1 MGFSKLIMV
10 SEHKLKLKNR
20 VAIVTGA
27 SRGIGLA
34 IVENFIAEGAKLVMA
49 DVLDEAGAAE
59 AKRLGATYMHC
70 DVSKSAD
77 VKAVVAATL
86 KQFGA
91 IDILVNNAGI
101 SIAGDFLEITEDQF
115 DTVIGVNLKGS
126 FLMLQACAR
135 EMVKQIATGR
145 APGSVVNMSSVNDTL
160 AIPAIAPYTMSKGG
174 VRQLTKV
181 AALAL
186 APHGI
191 RVNAIGPGSIMTD
204 MLKTVATDKAA
215 MHRILSRTP
224 MGRIGEASEIATI
237 AAFLA
242 SEEASYISGQV
253 IYADG
258 ARMPLN
264 YVVPV
269 KDQSTVTSS

>member
-1 MGFSKLIMV
+1 LN
-10 SEHKLKLKNR
+10 HKGR
-20 VAIVTGA
+20 IAIITGA

-34 IVENFIAEGAKLVMA
+34 IAERYIADGATVVMT
-49 DVLDEAGAAE
+49 DVLDDQGTAE
-59 AKRLGATYMHC
+59 AKRIGTTYMHC

-77 VKAVVAATL
+77 VKAVVAATV
-86 KQFGA
+86 KQHGA
-91 IDILVNNAGI
+91 VDILVNNAGI
-101 SIAGDFLEITEDQF
+101 SIVGDFLDITEEQF

-135 EMVKQIATGR
+135 EMVKQVASGR
-145 APGSVVNMSSVNDTL
+145 KAGAIVNMSSVNDTL
-160 AIPAIAPYTMSKGG
+160 AIPTIAPYTMSKGG

-191 RVNAIGPGSIMTD
+191 RVNAIGPGSIDTD
-204 MLKTVATDKAA
+204 MLKGVANDKAA
-215 MHRILSRTP
+215 MNRVLSRTP
-224 MGRIGEASEIATI
+224 LGRVGEASEIASI
-237 AAFLA
+237 ASFLA
-242 SEEASYISGQV
+242 SDDSSYISGQV

-264 YVVPV
+264 YVVAV
-269 KDQSTVTSS
+269 KD

>member
-1 MGFSKLIMV
+1 M
-10 SEHKLKLKNR
+10 KLKDR
-20 VAIVTGA
+20 IAIVTGA

-34 IVENFIAEGAKLVMA
+34 IAEEFVKQGAKVVMA
-49 DVLDEAGAAE
+49 DVLDKEGEAE
-59 AKRLGATYMHC
+59 AKRIGATYRHC

-77 VKAVVAATL
+77 VKALVAATV
-86 KQFGA
+86 KQHGA
-91 IDILVNNAGI
+91 VDVLVNNAAI
-101 SIAGDFLEITEDQF
+101 SVVGEFLDITEEQF
-115 DTVIGVNLKGS
+115 DQVIGINLKGS
-126 FLMLQACAR
+126 FMLSQAAAR
-135 EMVKQIATGR
+135 EMVKQVQAGR
-145 APGSVVNMSSVNDTL
+145 KAGAIVNMSSVNDTL

-204 MLKTVATDKAA
+204 MLKGVANDKAA

-224 MGRIGEASEIATI
+224 LGRAGEPSEIATI

-269 KDQSTVTSS
+269 KD

>member
-1 MGFSKLIMV
+1 M
-10 SEHKLKLKNR
+10 KLKDR

-27 SRGIGLA
+27 ARGIGLA
-34 IVENFIAEGAKLVMA
+34 IAEEFVKQGATVVMT
-49 DVLDEAGAAE
+49 DVLDEVGAIE
-59 AKRLGATYMHC
+59 ARRIGASYQHC

-77 VKAVVAATL
+77 VKAVVAATV
-86 KQFGA
+86 KQHDA

-101 SIAGDFLEITEDQF
+101 SIVGEFLDITEEQF
-115 DTVIGVNLKGS
+115 DTVIAVNLKGS
-126 FLMLQACAR
+126 FLMAQHCAR
-135 EMVKQIATGR
+135 EMVKQVQADRKAGAI
-145 APGSVVNMSSVNDTL
+145 VNMSSVNDTL
-160 AIPAIAPYTMSKGG
+160 AIATISPYTMSKGG

-204 MLKTVATDKAA
+204 MLKGVATDKSA
-215 MHRILSRTP
+215 MNRILSRTP
-224 MGRIGEASEIATI
+224 MGRVGQASEIATI

-242 SEEASYISGQV
+242 SDEASYVSGQV

-264 YVVPV
+264 YVVAV
-269 KDQSTVTSS
+269 KE

>member
-1 MGFSKLIMV
+1 MKLN
-10 SEHKLKLKNR
+10 NR
-20 VAIVTGA
+20 IAIITGA

-34 IVENFIAEGAKLVMA
+34 IAERFVADGATVVMT
-49 DVLDEAGAAE
+49 DVLDEQGQTE

-70 DVSKSAD
+70 DVSKSSD
-77 VKAVVAATL
+77 VKSVVDATV
-86 KQFGA
+86 KQLGA
-91 IDILVNNAGI
+91 IDILVNNAAI
-101 SIAGDFLEITEDQF
+101 SIVGDFLEITEEQF

-126 FLMLQACAR
+126 FLMLQTCAK
-135 EMVKQIATGR
+135 EMVKQIASGR
-145 APGSVVNMSSVNDTL
+145 KSGAIVNMSSVNDTL
-160 AIPAIAPYTMSKGG
+160 AIPTIAPYTMSKGG

-204 MLKTVATDKAA
+204 MLKGVVNDKAA

-224 MGRIGEASEIATI
+224 MGRVGEASEIASI
-237 AAFLA
+237 ASFLA
-242 SEEASYISGQV
+242 CDDASYISGQV

-264 YVVPV
+264 YVVAV
-269 KDQSTVTSS
+269 KD

>member
-1 MGFSKLIMV
+1 VKQG
-10 SEHKLKLKNR
+10 
-20 VAIVTGA
+20 AIVV
-27 SRGIGLA
+27 L
-34 IVENFIAEGAKLVMA
+34 A
-49 DVLDEAGAAE
+49 DVLDDVGQAE
-59 AKRLGATYMHC
+59 AKRLGATYLHC
-70 DVSKSAD
+70 DVSKATD
-77 VKAVVAATL
+77 VYVLVAATVMAH
-86 KQFGA
+86 GA
-91 IDILVNNAGI
+91 VDILVNNAAV
-101 SIAGDFLEITEDQF
+101 SIVGEFLEITEEQF
-115 DTVIGVNLKGS
+115 DQVIGINLKGS
-126 FLMLQACAR
+126 FLLTQACAR
-135 EMVKQIATGR
+135 EMVKQVAAGR
-145 APGSVVNMSSVNDTL
+145 KAGAIVNMSSVNDTL
-160 AIPAIAPYTMSKGG
+160 AIPVIAPYTMSKGG

-204 MLKTVATDKAA
+204 MLKGVVNDKAA

-224 MGRIGEASEIATI
+224 MGRVGEASEIATI

-242 SEEASYISGQV
+242 SDEASYVSGQV

-269 KDQSTVTSS
+269 KE

>member
-1 MGFSKLIMV
+1 
-10 SEHKLKLKNR
+10 LKLKDR
-20 VAIVTGA
+20 IAIVTGA

-34 IVENFIAEGAKLVMA
+34 IAERFIADGAKVVMV
-49 DVLDEAGAAE
+49 DVLDDVGASE
-59 AKRLGATYMHC
+59 AKRIGATYMHC

-77 VKAVVAATL
+77 VKSVVTATVKL
-86 KQFGA
+86 HGA
-91 IDILVNNAGI
+91 IDILVNNAAI
-101 SIAGDFLEITEDQF
+101 SVVGDFLDITEEQF
-115 DTVIGVNLKGS
+115 DSVISVNLKGS
-126 FLMLQACAR
+126 FLMLQACGR
-135 EMVKQIATGR
+135 EMVKQIAAGR
-145 APGSVVNMSSVNDTL
+145 APGAVVNMSSVNDTL

-204 MLKTVATDKAA
+204 MLKGVANDKSA
-215 MHRILSRTP
+215 MNRILSRTP
-224 MGRIGEASEIATI
+224 LGRVGEASEIANI

-242 SEEASYISGQV
+242 SEDASYISGQV

-264 YVVPV
+264 YVVAV
-269 KDQSTVTSS
+269 EE

>member
-1 MGFSKLIMV
+1 MTSMKLN
-10 SEHKLKLKNR
+10 NR
-20 VAIVTGA
+20 IALVTGA
-27 SRGIGLA
+27 ARGIGLA
-34 IVENFIAEGAKLVMA
+34 IAEKFIAEGATVVMV
-49 DVLDEAGAAE
+49 DVLDDIGRAE
-59 AKRLGATYMHC
+59 AKRIGATYLHC

-77 VKAVVAATL
+77 VKSVVADTV
-86 KQFGA
+86 KQHGA
-91 IDILVNNAGI
+91 IDILVNNAAI
-101 SIAGDFLEITEDQF
+101 SIVGDFLDITEEQF
-115 DTVIGVNLKGS
+115 DSVIGINLKGS
-126 FLMLQACAR
+126 FMMLQACGRA
-135 EMVKQIATGR
+135 MVKQVAGGR
-145 APGSVVNMSSVNDTL
+145 SPGSVVNMSSVNDTL

-204 MLKTVATDKAA
+204 MLKGVVNDKAA
-215 MHRILSRTP
+215 MNRILSRTP
-224 MGRIGEASEIATI
+224 LGRVGEASEIASI

>member
-1 MGFSKLIMV
+1 M
-10 SEHKLKLKNR
+10 KLKDR
-20 VAIVTGA
+20 IAIVTGA
-27 SRGIGLA
+27 ARGIGLA
-34 IVENFIAEGAKLVMA
+34 IAEEFVKQGAIVVLA
-49 DVLDEAGAAE
+49 DVLDDVGQAE
-59 AKRLGATYMHC
+59 AKRLGASYQHC
-70 DVSKSAD
+70 DVSRAAE
-77 VKAVVAATL
+77 VKALVAATV
-86 KQFGA
+86 KARGA
-91 IDILVNNAGI
+91 VDILVNNAAI
-101 SIAGDFLEITEDQF
+101 SIVGEFLDITEEQF
-115 DTVIGVNLKGS
+115 DQVIDINLKGS
-126 FLMLQACAR
+126 FLLTQACAR
-135 EMVKQIATGR
+135 EMVKQVAAGR
-145 APGSVVNMSSVNDTL
+145 KAGAIVNMSSVNDTL

-204 MLKTVATDKAA
+204 MLKGVANDKKA

-224 MGRIGEASEIATI
+224 MGRVGQASEIATI

-242 SEEASYISGQV
+242 SDEASYISGQV

-269 KDQSTVTSS
+269 KE